1 MYIYI
6 YSIYLKNKK
15 MYIIMKNIY
24 PERTQKYTIKKD
36 QESFKKC
43 TLFEVKK
50 NPKNLTVKQLNS
62 FKNKI

>member
-50 NPKNLTVKQLNS
+50 IQ
-62 FKNKI
+62 KI